1 MIDPLVKNNT
11 EILKK
16 IRLLNIEVNKLIYN
30 NIQSDESESGYMV
43 SKRELENKR
52 DLFNVDIKDIEQS
65 IEEENKNIKE
75 LGDEIDNILKNKKN
89 SKNLNQ
95 EEIQEKLDI
104 LDLKIKLSKKKEGE
118 YKDKLKDLQ
127 KQVEDVCKELDFLEK
142 TYNKEMGILSEKSK
156 QQNEKY
162 IELNKTINYTLD
174 LLNNNIRSKYE
185 NIMYF
190 IKKMWNGFPV
200 GVIIDGFCENCNIK
214 VCLQREID
222 ILNMN
227 KFVMCDMCGC
237 FLVDVI
243 KSKDKD

>member
-1 MIDPLVKNNT
+1 MINPLVKNNI

-16 IRLLNIEVNKLIYN
+16 IRLLNIEVNKLIYTN
-30 NIQSDESESGYMV
+30 LQSEDDDSGYML
-43 SKRELENKR
+43 SKKELENKR
-52 DLFNVDIKDIEQS
+52 NLLNVDIKDIEQS
-65 IEEENKNIKE
+65 IEAENNNINDIGQEIEDLLKSKKNVKNI
-75 LGDEIDNILKNKKN
+75 D
-89 SKNLNQ
+89 S
-95 EEIQEKLDI
+95 EEVQEKLDI
-104 LDLKIKLSKKKEGE
+104 LDLRIKLSKKKENE
-118 YKDKLKDLQ
+118 YKDKLEDL
-127 KQVEDVCKELDFLEK
+127 KVKFNDVCSELDFLEK
-142 TYNKEMGILSEKSK
+142 TYNKEVGILSDKSK
-156 QQNEKY
+156 QQSEKF

-200 GVIIDGFCENCNIK
+200 GVIVDGFCENCNIK

-243 KSKDKD
+243 KSKDN

>member
-1 MIDPLVKNNT
+1 MINPLVKNNI

-16 IRLLNIEVNKLIYN
+16 IRLLNIEVNKLIYTN
-30 NIQSDESESGYMV
+30 LQSDDAESGYML
-43 SKRELENKR
+43 SKKELENRR
-52 DLFNVDIKDIEQS
+52 DLLNVDIKDIEQS
-65 IEEENKNIKE
+65 IEAENNNIKNI
-75 LGDEIDNILKNKKN
+75 GQEIENLLKTRKNVKNID
-89 SKNLNQ
+89 S
-95 EEIQEKLDI
+95 EEVQEKLDI
-104 LDLKIKLSKKKEGE
+104 LDLKIKLSKKKEDE
-118 YKDKLKDLQ
+118 YKKKLDDL
-127 KQVEDVCKELDFLEK
+127 KITINDVCTELDFLEK
-142 TYNKEMGILSEKSK
+142 TYNKEVGILSDKNK
-156 QQNEKY
+156 QQSEKF

-200 GVIIDGFCENCNIK
+200 GVIVDGFCENCNIK

-243 KSKDKD
+243 KSENN

>member
-1 MIDPLVKNNT
+1 MINPLVKNNI

-16 IRLLNIEVNKLIYN
+16 IRLLNIEVNKLIYTN
-30 NIQSDESESGYMV
+30 LQSDDAESGYML
-43 SKRELENKR
+43 SKKELENRR
-52 DLFNVDIKDIEQS
+52 DLLNVDIKDIEQS
-65 IEEENKNIKE
+65 IEAENNNIKNI
-75 LGDEIDNILKNKKN
+75 GQEIENLLKTRKNVKNID
-89 SKNLNQ
+89 S
-95 EEIQEKLDI
+95 EEVQEKLDI
-104 LDLKIKLSKKKEGE
+104 LDLKIKLSKKKEDE
-118 YKDKLKDLQ
+118 YKKKLDDL
-127 KQVEDVCKELDFLEK
+127 KIKINDVCTELDFLEK
-142 TYNKEMGILSEKSK
+142 TYNKEVGILSDKNK
-156 QQNEKY
+156 QQSEKF

-200 GVIIDGFCENCNIK
+200 GVIVDGFCENCNIK

-243 KSKDKD
+243 KSENN

>member
-1 MIDPLVKNNT
+1 MINPLVKNNI

-16 IRLLNIEVNKLIYN
+16 IRLLNIEVNKLIYTN
-30 NIQSDESESGYMV
+30 LQSDDDESGYML
-43 SKRELENKR
+43 SKKELENKR
-52 DLFNVDIKDIEQS
+52 DLLNVDIKDIEQS
-65 IEEENKNIKE
+65 IEAENNNIKE
-75 LGDEIDNILKNKKN
+75 IGQEIDNLLKSKKN
-89 SKNLNQ
+89 VKNIDS
-95 EEIQEKLDI
+95 EEVQEKLDI
-104 LDLKIKLSKKKEGE
+104 LDLRIKLSKKKEDE
-118 YKDKLKDLQ
+118 YKNKLEDL
-127 KQVEDVCKELDFLEK
+127 KVKCNEVCSELDFLEK
-142 TYNKEMGILSEKSK
+142 TYNKEVGILSDKSK
-156 QQNEKY
+156 QQSEKF

-200 GVIIDGFCENCNIK
+200 GVIVDGFCENCNIK

-243 KSKDKD
+243 KSKDN

>member
-1 MIDPLVKNNT
+1 MINPLVKNNI

-16 IRLLNIEVNKLIYN
+16 IRLLNIEVNKLIYTN
-30 NIQSDESESGYMV
+30 LESEDDDSGYML
-43 SKRELENKR
+43 SKKELENKR
-52 DLFNVDIKDIEQS
+52 DLLNVDIKDIEQS
-65 IEEENKNIKE
+65 IEAENSNIKE
-75 LGDEIDNILKNKKN
+75 IGQEIEDLLKSKKN
-89 SKNLNQ
+89 VKNIDS
-95 EEIQEKLDI
+95 EEVQEKLDI
-104 LDLKIKLSKKKEGE
+104 LDLRIKLSKKKENE
-118 YKDKLKDLQ
+118 YKDKLEDL
-127 KQVEDVCKELDFLEK
+127 KVKFNDVCSELDFLEK
-142 TYNKEMGILSEKSK
+142 TYNKEVGILSDKSK
-156 QQNEKY
+156 QQSEKF

-200 GVIIDGFCENCNIK
+200 GVIVDGFCENCNIK

-243 KSKDKD
+243 KSKDN

>member
-1 MIDPLVKNNT
+1 MINPLVKNNI

-16 IRLLNIEVNKLIYN
+16 IRLLNIEVNKLIYTN
-30 NIQSDESESGYMV
+30 LQSEDDDSGYML
-43 SKRELENKR
+43 SKKELENKR
-52 DLFNVDIKDIEQS
+52 DLLNVDIKDIEQS
-65 IEEENKNIKE
+65 IEAENNNIKE
-75 LGDEIDNILKNKKN
+75 IGQEIEDLLKSKKN
-89 SKNLNQ
+89 VKNIDS
-95 EEIQEKLDI
+95 EEVQEKLDI
-104 LDLKIKLSKKKEGE
+104 LDLRIKLSKKKENE
-118 YKDKLKDLQ
+118 YKDKLEDL
-127 KQVEDVCKELDFLEK
+127 KVKFNDVCSELDFLEK
-142 TYNKEMGILSEKSK
+142 TYNKEVGILSDKSK
-156 QQNEKY
+156 QQSEKF

-200 GVIIDGFCENCNIK
+200 GVIVDGFCENCNIK

-243 KSKDKD
+243 KSKDN

>member
-1 MIDPLVKNNT
+1 MINPLVKNNI

-16 IRLLNIEVNKLIYN
+16 IRLLNIEVNKLIYTN
-30 NIQSDESESGYMV
+30 LQSDEDESGYML
-43 SKRELENKR
+43 SKKELENKR
-52 DLFNVDIKDIEQS
+52 DLLSVDIKDIEQS
-65 IEEENKNIKE
+65 IEAENKNINDI
-75 LGDEIDNILKNKKN
+75 GQEIDDLLKSKKN
-89 SKNLNQ
+89 VKNIDS

-104 LDLKIKLSKKKEGE
+104 LDLRIKLSKKKENE
-118 YKDKLKDLQ
+118 YKSQLDDLNA
-127 KQVEDVCKELDFLEK
+127 KFNDVCSELDFLEK
-142 TYNKEMGILSEKSK
+142 TYNKEVAILSDKSK
-156 QQNEKY
+156 QQSEKF

-200 GVIIDGFCENCNIK
+200 GVIVDGFCENCNIK

-243 KSKDKD
+243 KNKES

>member
-1 MIDPLVKNNT
+1 MINPLVKNNI

-30 NIQSDESESGYMV
+30 NLQSDEDESGYML
-43 SKRELENKR
+43 SKKELENKR
-52 DLFNVDIKDIEQS
+52 DLLNVDIKDIEQS
-65 IEEENKNIKE
+65 IEAENKNINNI
-75 LGDEIDNILKNKKN
+75 GQEIDDLLKSKKN
-89 SKNLNQ
+89 VKNIDS

-104 LDLKIKLSKKKEGE
+104 LDLRIKLSKKKENE
-118 YKDKLKDLQ
+118 YKSQLDDLNA
-127 KQVEDVCKELDFLEK
+127 KFNDVCSELDFLEK
-142 TYNKEMGILSEKSK
+142 TYNKEVAILSDKSK
-156 QQNEKY
+156 QQSEKF

-200 GVIIDGFCENCNIK
+200 GVIVDGFCENCNIK

-243 KSKDKD
+243 KSKEN

>member
-1 MIDPLVKNNT
+1 MINPLVKNNI

-16 IRLLNIEVNKLIYN
+16 IRLLNIEVNKLIYTN
-30 NIQSDESESGYMV
+30 LQSEDDESGYML
-43 SKRELENKR
+43 SKKELENKR
-52 DLFNVDIKDIEQS
+52 DLLNVDIKDIEQS
-65 IEEENKNIKE
+65 IEAENNNINEIGQEIEDLLKSKKNVKNI
-75 LGDEIDNILKNKKN
+75 D
-89 SKNLNQ
+89 S
-95 EEIQEKLDI
+95 EEVQEKLDI
-104 LDLKIKLSKKKEGE
+104 LDLRIKLSKKKENE
-118 YKDKLKDLQ
+118 YKDKLEDL
-127 KQVEDVCKELDFLEK
+127 KVKFNDVCSELDFLEK
-142 TYNKEMGILSEKSK
+142 TYNKEVGILSDKSK
-156 QQNEKY
+156 QQSEKF

-200 GVIIDGFCENCNIK
+200 GVIVDGFCENCNIK

-243 KSKDKD
+243 KSKDN

>member
-1 MIDPLVKNNT
+1 MINPLVKNNI

-16 IRLLNIEVNKLIYN
+16 IRLLNIEVNKLIYTN
-30 NIQSDESESGYMV
+30 LQDEGDSSYML
-43 SKRELENKR
+43 SKKELENKR
-52 DLFNVDIKDIEQS
+52 DLLNVDIKDIEQS
-65 IEEENKNIKE
+65 INEENNNIKE
-75 LGDEIDNILKNKKN
+75 IGDEIDNLLKSKKN
-89 SKNLNQ
+89 VKNIDS

-104 LDLKIKLSKKKEGE
+104 LDLKIKLSKKKTCE
-118 YKDKLKDLQ
+118 YQSKLDDL
-127 KQVEDVCKELDFLEK
+127 KNDLTNVCSELDFLEK
-142 TYNKEMGILSEKSK
+142 TYNKEVGILSDKTKEQS
-156 QQNEKY
+156 EKY

-190 IKKMWNGFPV
+190 IRKMWNGFPV
-200 GVIIDGFCENCNIK
+200 GVIVDGFCENCNIK

-243 KSKDKD
+243 KNKES

>member
-1 MIDPLVKNNT
+1 MINPLVKNNI

-16 IRLLNIEVNKLIYN
+16 IRLLNIEVNKLIYTN
-30 NIQSDESESGYMV
+30 LQSEDDESGYML
-43 SKRELENKR
+43 SKKELENKR
-52 DLFNVDIKDIEQS
+52 DLLNVDIKDIEQS
-65 IEEENKNIKE
+65 IEAENNNIKE
-75 LGDEIDNILKNKKN
+75 IGQEIEDLLKSKKN
-89 SKNLNQ
+89 VKNIDS
-95 EEIQEKLDI
+95 EEVQEKLDI
-104 LDLKIKLSKKKEGE
+104 LDLRIKLSKKKENE
-118 YKDKLKDLQ
+118 YKDKLEDL
-127 KQVEDVCKELDFLEK
+127 KVKFNDVCSELDFLEK
-142 TYNKEMGILSEKSK
+142 TYNKEVGILSDKSK
-156 QQNEKY
+156 QQSEKF

-200 GVIIDGFCENCNIK
+200 GVIVDGFCENCNIK

-243 KSKDKD
+243 KSKDN